1 MSDSS
6 GSISFDFSDTEKLQ
20 ILENWFQKRAE
31 MSSRALKLILVPV
44 IVILF
49 FALVFWFQHYIPVP
63 AVVLLGI
70 LGGSVLAWIVC
81 LFIGGGVLRRVR
93 TGDAIMLRK
102 IRSSGSSAK
111 S

>member
-1 MSDSS
+1 MSDSADVA
-6 GSISFDFSDTEKLQ
+6 SFDFSDKEKLQ
-20 ILENWFQKRAE
+20 MFENWFQKRAE
-31 MSSRALKLILVPV
+31 MSSRALKLILIPV
-44 IVILF
+44 IAVLV
-49 FALVFWFQHYIPVP
+49 FALVFWFQYYIPLP

-81 LFIGGGVLRRVR
+81 LFIGGGVLKKVR

-102 IRSSGSSAK
+102 IRSSGGSVK

>member
-1 MSDSS
+1 MSNSTDST
-6 GSISFDFSDTEKLQ
+6 SFDFSDKEKLQ
-20 ILENWFQKRAE
+20 MLENWFQKRAE
-31 MSSRALKLILVPV
+31 MSSRALKLILIPV
-44 IVILF
+44 ITVLV
-49 FALVFWFQHYIPVP
+49 FALVFWFQYYIPVP

-81 LFIGGGVLRRVR
+81 LFIGGGVLKKVR

-102 IRSSGSSAK
+102 IRSSDDSVK

>member
-1 MSDSS
+1 MTDSADSS
-6 GSISFDFSDTEKLQ
+6 SFDFSDKEKLQ
-20 ILENWFQKRAE
+20 MLENWFQKRAE
-31 MSSRALKLILVPV
+31 MSSRALKLILIPV
-44 IVILF
+44 IAVLV
-49 FALVFWFQHYIPVP
+49 FALVFWFQYYIPVP

-81 LFIGGGVLRRVR
+81 LFIGGGVLKKVR

-102 IRSSGSSAK
+102 IRSSDDSVK

>member
-1 MSDSS
+1 MSDSTDTT
-6 GSISFDFSDTEKLQ
+6 SFDFSDKEKLQ
-20 ILENWFQKRAE
+20 MLENWFQKRAE
-31 MSSRALKLILVPV
+31 MSSRALKLILIPV
-44 IVILF
+44 IAVLV
-49 FALVFWFQHYIPVP
+49 FALVFWFQYYIPVP

-81 LFIGGGVLRRVR
+81 LFMGGGVLKKVR

-102 IRSSGSSAK
+102 IRSSDDSVK

>member
-1 MSDSS
+1 VSDFSS
-6 GSISFDFSDTEKLQ
+6 STSFDFSDTEKLQ
-20 ILENWFQKRAE
+20 MLESWFQKRAK

-44 IVILF
+44 IAVLV

-70 LGGSVLAWIVC
+70 LGGSVIAWIVC
-81 LFIGGGVLRRVR
+81 LFIGGGVLKRVR

-102 IRSSGSSAK
+102 IRSSDDSVK

>member
-1 MSDSS
+1 MSDFSS
-6 GSISFDFSDTEKLQ
+6 STSFDFSDTEKLQ
-20 ILENWFQKRAE
+20 MLESWFQKRAK

-44 IVILF
+44 IAVLV

-70 LGGSVLAWIVC
+70 LGGSVIAWIVC
-81 LFIGGGVLRRVR
+81 LFIGGGVLKRVR

-102 IRSSGSSAK
+102 IRSSDDSVK